1 MSDKRRTQEVKTEI
15 NTKNKSTQFKIHT
28 FQVSLDS
35 LVCRTMAEYKVE
47 LTSGNLKKAGTW
59 DHIFVTLFGSDGQS
73 ERTEFNNWGLDF
85 MTGGVS
91 WKHAA
96 HFLQ

>member
-1 MSDKRRTQEVKTEI
+1 MKCSELQKKNPRGKDGTQYKNKLTQLKI
-15 NTKNKSTQFKIHT
+15 NT
-28 FQVSLDS
+28 FQLSLYS

-47 LTSGNLKKAGTW
+47 LTTGNLKKAGTW

-91 WKHAA
+91 
-96 HFLQ
+96 

>member
-1 MSDKRRTQEVKTEI
+1 
-15 NTKNKSTQFKIHT
+15 
-28 FQVSLDS
+28 
-35 LVCRTMAEYKVE
+35 MAEYKVE
-47 LTSGNLKKAGTW
+47 LTTGNLKKAGTW

-91 WKHAA
+91 
-96 HFLQ
+96 